1 VNRRRALK
9 PRVERP
15 RSEPPRVAFEVF
27 DPKTE
32 QEVPAGAVMR
42 ARATCLCCGTVLP
55 PERVR
60 VQLSSQRGGG
70 DVVFDA
76 QDHRVGGAR
85 LLAVVTLR
93 PGEVGRHYRLP
104 TERDYEV
111 VRLAQVRIAKIFAEW
126 EGGGKKVFCPVPD
139 EIMNPI
145 RPSPNARGLSAVT
158 RYGMLAFDNLF
169 TARQKM
175 TLVTLV
181 QLVRERPVGDDGA
194 VREGMAI
201 VIDKLADKASS
212 GCRWKSSAEYM
223 AGNTFSRQ
231 ALPIVWDY
239 CEANPLGDESGSIS
253 QELNWVAKVAEA
265 WPGSRPSQPQLADA
279 TEHPLPDET
288 AGVWFTDP
296 PYYDAIPY
304 ADLSDFFLVWLKR
317 SLPFNPL
324 LRDPFDPENAL
335 TPKLRECVWN
345 RAYSYE
351 GRPKDKA
358 IS

>member
-1 VNRRRALK
+1 
-9 PRVERP
+9 
-15 RSEPPRVAFEVF
+15 
-27 DPKTE
+27 
-32 QEVPAGAVMR
+32 M
-42 ARATCLCCGTVLP
+42 
-55 PERVR
+55 
-60 VQLSSQRGGG
+60 
-70 DVVFDA
+70 
-76 QDHRVGGAR
+76 
-85 LLAVVTLR
+85 
-93 PGEVGRHYRLP
+93 
-104 TERDYEV
+104 
-111 VRLAQVRIAKIFAEW
+111 VRLAQVRIAKLFAAW
-126 EGGGKKVFCPVPD
+126 EGGGKKGLCPVPD

-175 TLVTLV
+175 TLVTLA

-201 VIDKLADKASS
+201 VIDKLADKTSS

-253 QELNWVAKVAEA
+253 QELDWVAKVAEA

-324 LRDPFDPENAL
+324 LRDPFDPENPL
-335 TPKLRECVWN
+335 TPKIRECVWK

-351 GRPKDKA
+351 WPTEGQALLRGNNSRAFKEGRRILSQDGVGSVVFAHQNYRRLGGIPYWA
-358 IS
+358 R